1 MHIRLIS
8 NQPLYENNQNFLT
21 GWLASSNFQLMQE
34 GILSNPCCMIGP
46 YFDMLIVR
54 KGINNKAGTLVFRER
69 KWNAYKV
76 CSSDNELR
84 SPDSLPVKPML
95 PNVLELKPIVRL
107 DSNIAE

>member
-1 MHIRLIS
+1 MLIRLIS

-46 YFDMLIVR
+46 YFQMLIVR
-54 KGINNKAGTLVFRER
+54 TGINNKAGFRQK
-69 KWNAYKV
+69 KWNAYRV

>member
-34 GILSNPCCMIGP
+34 EDLSNPCCTIGP
-46 YFDMLIVR
+46 YFQMLIVR
-54 KGINNKAGTLVFRER
+54 SGFNNKAGFRQQ

-76 CSSDNELR
+76 CSSDNKLR
-84 SPDSLPVKPML
+84 SSDSLPVKPML
-95 PNVLELKPIVRL
+95 ANVLELKPIVRL
-107 DSNIAE
+107 DSKIAE